1 MGTVAGHVKPILIV
15 NVSYGI
21 ALLNKFL
28 QTGSVNK
35 AHFVTQPNLL
45 ITPHN

>member
-21 ALLNKFL
+21 ALLNKFFANGEC
-28 QTGSVNK
+28 Q
-35 AHFVTQPNLL
+35 
-45 ITPHN
+45 